1 MTLSPGK
8 GRGAGKKAIPRAD
21 QQREDERQPRQ
32 IRASR
37 PTRLHKENG
46 GQYTA
51 QENRKDR
58 MADRAES
65 VEARPMGTERRA
77 GVHPGVAN
85 SHLAVVVKRPRLQEA
100 QDLAAQHIFRRLSQ
114 KILDDG
120 DDDDDEFGREPTHE
134 DRYTPPA
141 ESIDE
146 DGILVR
152 AMTSQGK
159 QFLPLNT
166 ARVAP
171 VVGLI
176 SWRKANPAIQKANVP
191 E

>member
-1 MTLSPGK
+1 MGIE
-8 GRGAGKKAIPRAD
+8 GRARAHPGAGH
-21 QQREDERQPRQ
+21 
-32 IRASR
+32 
-37 PTRLHKENG
+37 TH
-46 GQYTA
+46 
-51 QENRKDR
+51 
-58 MADRAES
+58 RAE
-65 VEARPMGTERRA
+65 
-77 GVHPGVAN
+77 
-85 SHLAVVVKRPRLQEA
+85 VVKRPRPQEA
-100 QDLAAQHIFRRLSQ
+100 QDLAAQHIFQRLSQ
-114 KILDDG
+114 KVLDDG

-176 SWRKANPAIQKANVP
+176 SWRKANPAIQRANVP

>member
-1 MTLSPGK
+1 M
-8 GRGAGKKAIPRAD
+8 R
-21 QQREDERQPRQ
+21 
-32 IRASR
+32 
-37 PTRLHKENG
+37 
-46 GQYTA
+46 
-51 QENRKDR
+51 
-58 MADRAES
+58 
-65 VEARPMGTERRA
+65 TERRA
-77 GVHPGVAN
+77 GAHPGAVNA
-85 SHLAVVVKRPRLQEA
+85 HLAVVVKRPRLQEA